1 MSTLTYFVFQLTNH
15 KMDESPIFSR
25 SSRRSRYSLYQ
36 SDYET
41 AGEDS
46 DGSLY
51 YSILDE
57 SKENDLGNKENSMNS
72 GTAGR
77 QSLLEKCLQKNLNLT
92 PRNEFNKRVKF
103 NVNPFLTS
111 TSVHSPAI
119 AVDSG
124 IVSQITKITKSE
136 DEDAKKSLSMNVK
149 STSLHTQT
157 TTSSITESLAE
168 MFDDETV
175 STNDAGTCVSSDVI
189 DVIDQSLNSTIVAN
203 FDNLPEVEPEAT
215 IDVVNEV
222 NPISKVAA
230 ISTSTLTFDS
240 KTASFPEGT

>member
-1 MSTLTYFVFQLTNH
+1 
-15 KMDESPIFSR
+15 MDESPIFSR
-25 SSRRSRYSLYQ
+25 TSRKSRYSLYQ

-57 SKENDLGNKENSMNS
+57 SKENDLGNKENSMNPHN

-92 PRNEFNKRVKF
+92 PRNEFNKRVSF
-103 NVNPFLTS
+103 NVNPFLIS
-111 TSVHSPAI
+111 TSVHSPVI
-119 AVDSG
+119 AVNSG
-124 IVSQITKITKSE
+124 IGSQITKIMKSE

-149 STSLHTQT
+149 TISLHTQT
-157 TTSSITESLAE
+157 TTSSITDSLAE
-168 MFDDETV
+168 MFNDETV
-175 STNDAGTCVSSDVI
+175 STNDAGTYVSSDVI
-189 DVIDQSLNSTIVAN
+189 DVIDQSLNSTMVAD

-222 NPISKVAA
+222 NQDVPVSKVAA